1 MDIVITKVSQ
11 ERDFKILREF
21 NTKKVQLDGLLKQNQ
36 NFESSTEN
44 KSEKSILN
52 FLRKVG
58 NVGEEVMKIFKNE
71 MLE

>member
-52 FLRKVG
+52 FMRKVG